1 MDDFRVLGPAGGAS
15 PVAFRITPAISPIF
29 GTQAMSPI
37 SPLTTWIWRKA
48 APIRNGLSST
58 VSQALTATA
67 PSRPKNFSHSRPG
80 SIQTRPFATF
90 FQAIMRPQP
99 RDLSQPTIGHP
110 TPAQK
115 RNSLPPTTATAS
127 PARRATRRSATN
139 DWSDNTCHC
148 RKLPLSPLSQLRPL
162 QPPLP
167 APGTLTRR
175 TRLESRLDKP
185 IQIWHLCPKMD

>member
-1 MDDFRVLGPAGGAS
+1 M
-15 PVAFRITPAISPIF
+15 T
-29 GTQAMSPI
+29 
-37 SPLTTWIWRKA
+37 
-48 APIRNGLSST
+48 IRNGLSST
-58 VSQALTATA
+58 VSQALTAIA

-90 FQAIMRPQP
+90 LQAIMRPQP
-99 RDLSQPTIGHP
+99 RHLSQPTIGHP

-115 RNSLPPTTATAS
+115 PNSLPPTTATAS
-127 PARRATRRSATN
+127 PARRAPRRRATN
-139 DWSDNTCHC
+139 DWSDNTRHR

-162 QPPLP
+162 SPLPSPLP

-185 IQIWHLCPKMD
+185 VQRWHLCPKMD